1 MSRVILFGVGAI
13 GELAHFYLEHDS
25 PHAVV
30 AFTVDSEY
38 IQDQSFKGLPVV
50 PFETVEH
57 HFSPA
62 EHAMFLPISFKRMN
76 HLRQDRMATAKLKGY
91 ELISYVS
98 SRATTFSDFTCG
110 ENCFILEDNTIQPFV
125 RIGDNVILWS
135 GNHIGHHSVIGD
147 NVMVTSQVVI
157 SGGCT
162 IEPNCFFGVNATIR
176 DETVIGRET
185 LVGAGVTILHDTE
198 PYSVYKAA
206 DGQPA
211 GFRSDQIR
219 SISHKSGG

>member
-1 MSRVILFGVGAI
+1 VSRIVLFGVGVI
-13 GELAHFYLEHDS
+13 GELAHFYLTHDS
-25 PHAVV
+25 PHEVV

-38 IQDQSFKGLPVV
+38 IQEESFKGLPVV
-50 PFETVEH
+50 PFETVERH
-57 HFSPA
+57 CPPA

-76 HLRQDRMATAKLKGY
+76 HVRQDRVAAAKLKGY

-98 SRATTFSDFTCG
+98 SRATTFPDFNCG

-135 GNHIGHHSVIGD
+135 GTNIGHHSVIGD
-147 NVMVTSQVVI
+147 NVMISCQVVI
-157 SGGCT
+157 AGGCT
-162 IEPNCFFGVNATIR
+162 IEPNCFLGVNATIR

-206 DGQPA
+206 DGVPA